1 MTGGPAVPV
10 GTAVR
15 DTVRDRIGVVMAHEG
30 PYLQLR
36 PLGGGREWDA
46 DPAYVE
52 PLTPEDVLRA
62 RVAETNARSR
72 HRRE

>member
-1 MTGGPAVPV
+1 MTGGPTVPV

-46 DPAYVE
+46 DPACVE
-52 PLTPEDVLRA
+52 PLPPEDVLRA

-72 HRRE
+72 HGRE